1 MEKQKEKE
9 KKPLR
14 FWIWL
19 IIFVLAFV
27 SLVVS
32 GFLLWK
38 NYFYKDKT
46 DKTMDDIRSEVMI
59 STEEAGSEKEPVP
72 VPIPFDEVKKNC
84 PDAYAW
90 ITIPDTVVNYEIV
103 QHPTERSY
111 YLDHSSTQKQSK
123 SGAIYTQFYNTKD
136 FSDYNTVI
144 YGHNMLNGTMFG
156 QLKKYKSKAFFDSHR
171 EIYVYMPNRVLK
183 YTVFAAYLWND
194 DHLLLNFNFEDPMVR
209 SSYWKQI
216 LAQHNMN
223 GIIADDVLVTAD
235 DRVITLSTCSSRD
248 DQRYLVQAVLTYD
261 SDEE

>member
-1 MEKQKEKE
+1 MEEQKEKK

-19 IIFVLAFV
+19 TVFVLAFAA
-27 SLVVS
+27 LAVS
-32 GFLLWK
+32 GFLFWK
-38 NYFYKDKT
+38 YYFRKDKT
-46 DKTMDDIRSEVMI
+46 MEDIRSEVMI
-59 STEEAGSEKEPVP
+59 SAQEVESEKNPVTVP
-72 VPIPFDEVKKNC
+72 VDFDAVRKNC

-90 ITIPDTVVNYEIV
+90 IKIPDTVINYEVV
-103 QHPTERSY
+103 QHPTERSF
-111 YLDHSSTQKQSK
+111 YLDHSSAQKKSV

-156 QLKKYKSKAFFDSHR
+156 QLKKYKNKEFFDSHR
-171 EIYVYMPNRVLK
+171 DIYVYMPGRVLK

-194 DHLLLNFNFEDPMVR
+194 DHLLLCFDFEDPRVR
-209 SSYWKQI
+209 ASYWDQI
-216 LAQHNMN
+216 LSQHNMN
-223 GIIADDVLVTAD
+223 GIVADDVLVTAD